1 MGHVIYEQPNLDV
14 YGGSIFGKLKRL
26 RESGY
31 CWSYINDPKSL
42 ARKIVD
48 NSRNLQV
55 DFVQSFYNMSESEW
69 VSSMKT
75 VPPIRTSVT
84 VKLQFE
90 RFQLPT
96 YRAEYFEV
104 PCPASHVK
112 RKYVPVRLVA
122 NYR

>member
-1 MGHVIYEQPNLDV
+1 M

-96 YRAEYFEV
+96 YQAEYFEV
-104 PCPASHVK
+104 PCPTSHVK